1 MRLLFRIYI
10 CLLIHSIISKIEY
23 NQLKSGENEEKE
35 EDTWLELGEEFT
47 MDAIIVGKSYEEYYK
62 AKGKKYKLEIKIP
75 ALEHKIEA
83 GFCSFSQN
91 IESAL
96 FECLSKAKDLVLE
109 EKIEED
115 KYIITSNF
123 EFEKDDKYFCI
134 FLTIKKEINYLTLK
148 IEENGISGLL
158 IAIIILGIILLI
170 LAIIFV
176 AFKYRAKNNKKIDN

>member
-1 MRLLFRIYI
+1 MVDKTY
-10 CLLIHSIISKIEY
+10 
-23 NQLKSGENEEKE
+23 
-35 EDTWLELGEEFT
+35 EFF
-47 MDAIIVGKSYEEYYK
+47 YK

-75 ALEHKIEA
+75 ALEHKIEVS
-83 GFCSFSQN
+83 FCSFSQN
-91 IESAL
+91 IESESAF

-123 EFEKDDKYFCI
+123 EFEKDDKYFDI
-134 FLTIKKEINYLTLK
+134 FLNIKKEINYLTLK
-148 IEENGISGLL
+148 FEENGISGLL

-176 AFKYRAKNNKKIDN
+176 VLKLRAKKNKKIDN